1 MWKVICVCVFYGSRK
16 SPPFVKVLSPTKF
29 MGFTWLFQ
37 KRESKKP
44 KKETPDVNVTIP
56 APDTESIASRDSFSM
71 PASPMSTVSRLCVC
85 SVPQLSRFRT
95 DLESGWSLKISKS
108 ISRSLK
114 IWIVVLLTVIVPLS
128 CSAVSGTN
136 LWKVGLPDLPLLSM

>member
-1 MWKVICVCVFYGSRK
+1 MKVVL
-16 SPPFVKVLSPTKF
+16 LSPAKL

-85 SVPQLSRFRT
+85 SVPQLGRFRT
-95 DLESGWSLKISKS
+95 DLESAWKSLKISN
-108 ISRSLK
+108 SLAQYFK
-114 IWIVVLLTVIVPLS
+114 VLQ
-128 CSAVSGTN
+128 N
-136 LWKVGLPDLPLLSM
+136 Q